1 MDINV
6 KVTIGAEPELI
17 MHLATLVECVKDVLK
32 VSKSQLTGPEP
43 VKQEPVKAEPAK
55 KKAKPAEKK
64 QDPVKEE
71 LPAQAAEPAPE
82 PPKPEPEPE
91 PVPEPEPEPEPVPEP
106 APAKEEDEPAISEAD
121 IRKFCME
128 YVKKDPANKAK
139 VVAAFKAVGATK
151 LPEVK
156 PEDYRKV
163 RDMLK

>member
-32 VSKSQLTGPEP
+32 VSKSQLT
-43 VKQEPVKAEPAK
+43 
-55 KKAKPAEKK
+55 
-64 QDPVKEE
+64 
-71 LPAQAAEPAPE
+71 
-82 PPKPEPEPE
+82 
-91 PVPEPEPEPEPVPEP
+91 EPEPVPEP
-106 APAKEEDEPAISEAD
+106 AKEPEPAQVKEEDEPAISEAD

-156 PEDYRKV
+156 PGDYRKV
-163 RDMLK
+163 MELLK

>member
-1 MDINV
+1 MDITV
-6 KVTIGAEPELI
+6 KITIGAEPELI

-32 VSKSQLTGPEP
+32 VSKSQLTEPEP
-43 VKQEPVKAEPAK
+43 VKQEPVKAEPGK

-71 LPAQAAEPAPE
+71 APAPAAEPTPEPPRPEPEPAPAPAAEPEPAPE
-82 PPKPEPEPE
+82 P
-91 PVPEPEPEPEPVPEP
+91 
-106 APAKEEDEPAISEAD
+106 AKEEAPAISEAD

-128 YVKKDPANKAK
+128 FVKKDPANKAK
-139 VVAAFKAVGATK
+139 VVAAFKSVGATK

-163 RDMLK
+163 MDMLK

>member
-1 MDINV
+1 MEINV

-17 MHLATLVECVKDVLK
+17 MHLATLGECVKDVLK
-32 VSKSQLTGPEP
+32 VSKSQLTEPEP

-71 LPAQAAEPAPE
+71 APAPAAEPTPE
-82 PPKPEPEPE
+82 PPKPEPEPAPAPAAE
-91 PVPEPEPEPEPVPEP
+91 PEP
-106 APAKEEDEPAISEAD
+106 APEPAKEEAPAISEAD

-128 YVKKDPANKAK
+128 FVKKDPANKAK
-139 VVAAFKAVGATK
+139 VVAAFKSVGATK

-163 RDMLK
+163 MDMLK

>member
-17 MHLATLVECVKDVLK
+17 THLATLVECVKDVLK
-32 VSKSQLTGPEP
+32 VSNSQLAAAAVPVKPEP
-43 VKQEPVKAEPAK
+43 PK

-64 QDPVKEE
+64 QEPVKEE
-71 LPAQAAEPAPE
+71 APAPAAEPPAPE

-91 PVPEPEPEPEPVPEP
+91 PEPVKEPEPVP

-156 PEDYRKV
+156 PGDYRKV
-163 RDMLK
+163 LELLK

>member
-17 MHLATLVECVKDVLK
+17 MHLATLVECMKDVLK
-32 VSKSQLTGPEP
+32 VSKSKLTEPEP

-71 LPAQAAEPAPE
+71 VPAPE
-82 PPKPEPEPE
+82 PPKPEPEPQ
-91 PVPEPEPEPEPVPEP
+91 PEPTPAPAAESEP
-106 APAKEEDEPAISEAD
+106 APEPAKEEAPAISEAD

-128 YVKKDPANKAK
+128 FVKKDPANKAK
-139 VVAAFKAVGATK
+139 VVAAFKSVGATK

-163 RDMLK
+163 MDMLK

>member
-32 VSKSQLTGPEP
+32 VSKGQTSIGLAPEP
-43 VKQEPVKAEPAK
+43 PKPEPAK

-64 QDPVKEE
+64 QEPVKEE
-71 LPAQAAEPAPE
+71 APAPAAETPAPE
-82 PPKPEPEPE
+82 PPKPEPVPEPAKEPE
-91 PVPEPEPEPEPVPEP
+91 PV
-106 APAKEEDEPAISEAD
+106 PAKEEDEPAISEAD

-156 PEDYRKV
+156 PGDYRKV
-163 RDMLK
+163 LDLLK

>member
-32 VSKSQLTGPEP
+32 VSKSQLTEPEP

-71 LPAQAAEPAPE
+71 TPAPAAEPAPE
-82 PPKPEPEPE
+82 PPKPEPAPAPAAEPE
-91 PVPEPEPEPEPVPEP
+91 PATE
-106 APAKEEDEPAISEAD
+106 PAKEEAPAISEAD

-128 YVKKDPANKAK
+128 FVKKDPANKAK
-139 VVAAFKAVGATK
+139 VVAAFKSVGATK

-156 PEDYRKV
+156 PENYRKV
-163 RDMLK
+163 MDMLK

>member
-32 VSKSQLTGPEP
+32 VSKSQLTEPEP

-71 LPAQAAEPAPE
+71 TPAPAAEPAPE
-82 PPKPEPEPE
+82 PPKPES
-91 PVPEPEPEPEPVPEP
+91 EPEPVPEP
-106 APAKEEDEPAISEAD
+106 AKEPEPAQVKEEDEPAISEAD

-156 PEDYRKV
+156 PGDYRKV
-163 RDMLK
+163 MELLK